1 MQPSQTIDTFGAM
14 LKFLR
19 RRARLTQ
26 MELGA
31 AVGYNEAHI
40 SRLEN
45 GQRLPD
51 LASLAA
57 LFVPALDLQDEPG
70 FGARLLELAERTRSE
85 TSAHI
90 ETTHAAMTETFDI
103 VGAIEEI
110 PALPPFFVPR
120 KIGRAHV

>member
-26 MELGA
+26 IQLGI

-57 LFVPALDLQDEPG
+57 LFVCTNQQDQVREALRGGVDAAH
-70 FGARLLELAERTRSE
+70 ARPQGSDG
-85 TSAHI
+85 H
-90 ETTHAAMTETFDI
+90 
-103 VGAIEEI
+103 G
-110 PALPPFFVPR
+110 
-120 KIGRAHV
+120 

>member
-26 MELGA
+26 IQLGI

-45 GQRLPD
+45 GHYVPIYD
-51 LASLAA
+51 SL
-57 LFVPALDLQDEPG
+57 LFAQ
-70 FGARLLELAERTRSE
+70 
-85 TSAHI
+85 I
-90 ETTHAAMTETFDI
+90 YQ
-103 VGAIEEI
+103 
-110 PALPPFFVPR
+110 
-120 KIGRAHV
+120 